1 MASLMENLVDVL
13 DKEGS
18 AYEKLLGLSS
28 QKTTV
33 IIKGDLEALAEI
45 TDEEQCIIG
54 NIQGLEKQR
63 IEAMTDI
70 ANVLNMDVNSL
81 KLTDLIQVLE
91 KRPVDQKNL
100 ATQRDR
106 LALVADNVRVATLT
120 VSLGTPETLIEHPAS
135 MTHSTYT
142 EDELEAAGIP
152 AGLIRLSVGLE
163 DPDDLIADLDQ
174 AFSRLMEKEEESK

>member
-18 AYEKLLGLSS
+18 AYEELLGLSS
-28 QKTTV
+28 RKTTV

-63 IEAMTDI
+63 VEAMTDI

-91 KRPVDQKNL
+91 KRPTEQKNL
-100 ATQRDR
+100 AMQRDR
-106 LALVADNVRVATLT
+106 LAQVADHVRRVNGQNQELLRS
-120 VSLGTPETLIEHPAS
+120 SLEMVQFEMNIIQAAKQAPQTANYSRAADTTGECLG
-135 MTHSTYT
+135 YT
-142 EDELEAAGIP
+142 SGGFDAK
-152 AGLIRLSVGLE
+152 
-163 DPDDLIADLDQ
+163 Q
-174 AFSRLMEKEEESK
+174 

>member
-45 TDEEQCIIG
+45 TDEEQYIIG
-54 NIQGLEKQR
+54 NIQSLEKQR
-63 IEAMTDI
+63 ETAMKDI
-70 ANVLNMDVNSL
+70 ANVLNKDVDSL
-81 KLTDLIQVLE
+81 KLTDLITVLE

-100 ATQRDR
+100 AFQRDR
-106 LALVADNVRVATLT
+106 LVGVADNVRRVNGQNQELLRS
-120 VSLGTPETLIEHPAS
+120 SLEMVQFEMNIIQASKRAPETANYS
-135 MTHSTYT
+135 R
-142 EDELEAAGIP
+142 AAGTTGDVIGYTSGGFD
-152 AGLIRLSVGLE
+152 AK
-163 DPDDLIADLDQ
+163 Q
-174 AFSRLMEKEEESK
+174 

>member
-1 MASLMENLVDVL
+1 MASLMENLVEVL

-54 NIQGLEKQR
+54 NIQSLEKQR
-63 IEAMTDI
+63 VEAMTDI

-91 KRPVDQKNL
+91 KRPADQKNL
-100 ATQRDR
+100 AVQRDR
-106 LALVADNVRVATLT
+106 LVGVADNVRRVNGQNQELLKSSIEMVQFEMNIIQASKRAPQTANYSRAADT
-120 VSLGTPETLIEHPAS
+120 TGECLG
-135 MTHSTYT
+135 YT
-142 EDELEAAGIP
+142 SGGFDAK
-152 AGLIRLSVGLE
+152 
-163 DPDDLIADLDQ
+163 Q
-174 AFSRLMEKEEESK
+174 